1 MSLREAV
8 IIGGTESPVGEGV
21 NHAWRCLIRFEDET
35 ISTAIVKK
43 LDARGFSVEIFCSVL
58 CRAWGLS
65 VPEIVIIKDREFL
78 VASIDVGYP
87 NLKQRLNLTD
97 DLPESIK
104 QALVVNGA
112 KLISTFSSTP
122 LAIAVDEAINNR
134 DRNLGNILWDGNN
147 VSWIDHERALG
158 YVGSKDL
165 NVLVSL
171 ALMSGEAEKIKVAAT
186 ATALTLSSELIVDST
201 QNIQGVEDLIDCQ
214 KFVLQRIASVTT
226 LVVNRFPKPDDL
238 LSNI

>member
-1 MSLREAV
+1 M
-8 IIGGTESPVGEGV
+8 
-21 NHAWRCLIRFEDET
+21 
-35 ISTAIVKK
+35 
-43 LDARGFSVEIFCSVL
+43 L

-201 QNIQGVEDLIDCQ
+201 QNIQGVEDLVDFQ
-214 KFVLQRIASVTT
+214 KFVLQRI
-226 LVVNRFPKPDDL
+226 
-238 LSNI
+238 LS

>member
-1 MSLREAV
+1 M
-8 IIGGTESPVGEGV
+8 
-21 NHAWRCLIRFEDET
+21 
-35 ISTAIVKK
+35 
-43 LDARGFSVEIFCSVL
+43 
-58 CRAWGLS
+58 
-65 VPEIVIIKDREFL
+65 
-78 VASIDVGYP
+78 
-87 NLKQRLNLTD
+87 
-97 DLPESIK
+97 
-104 QALVVNGA
+104 
-112 KLISTFSSTP
+112 
-122 LAIAVDEAINNR
+122 AIAVDEAINNR

-201 QNIQGVEDLIDCQ
+201 QNIQGVEDLVDFQ